1 MSGRAVQLAR
11 LAALARLK
19 SEAEI
24 ARLAA
29 TAQSRGRL
37 VAALA
42 ALGRGEEPLGAAEDP
57 DGAEPRPGG
66 NRDRAPEAAAA
77 SVAAP
82 LDPALVRARLAH
94 RAWIEGQRRQLNARL
109 AMVEADWRRLQ
120 PVAAKAFGRT
130 RVLDD
135 LAAQARDGARVL
147 KQARAAE
154 TP

>member
-1 MSGRAVQLAR
+1 MSGRADRPPARVLAR

-24 ARLAA
+24 AKLAA
-29 TAQSRGRL
+29 TAHSRGRL

-42 ALGRGEEPLGAAEDP
+42 ALGQGEAPLGP
-57 DGAEPRPGG
+57 
-66 NRDRAPEAAAA
+66 APEAP
-77 SVAAP
+77 AP
-82 LDPALVRARLAH
+82 DGPVTVDPALVRARLAH
-94 RAWIEGQRRQLNARL
+94 RAWIEGQRRHLNARL

-135 LAAQARDGARVL
+135 LVTEAEDADRARKRAAAAQLPD
-147 KQARAAE
+147 
-154 TP
+154 